1 MNWSEEWNSSI
12 KESSYLRILNEKGI
26 SNNDF
31 WKNLDYYDELM
42 KYSGYPG
49 KVLDRISTFIFSD
62 DVLLDV
68 GSGTGALALPLS
80 KKANKLIALDP
91 SSYQLN
97 ILKSKAEADKCDNI
111 VYIEKEWKKVSE
123 DEIGHVDYSL
133 AAYSFFEDDICPFLE
148 KLIHMAKKGVFLVF
162 RAGRGDLLREYAYN
176 KKNSVDYL
184 HLYNILSEMGYMFN
198 VEIFNFDYKLP
209 LPFVYRLYPY
219 SIKTEDE
226 IFNYLDENN
235 RLVKKQNSYEVLC
248 QRKDALLYLI
258 K

>member
-91 SSYQLN
+91 SFIS
-97 ILKSKAEADKCDNI
+97 
-111 VYIEKEWKKVSE
+111 
-123 DEIGHVDYSL
+123 
-133 AAYSFFEDDICPFLE
+133 
-148 KLIHMAKKGVFLVF
+148 
-162 RAGRGDLLREYAYN
+162 
-176 KKNSVDYL
+176 
-184 HLYNILSEMGYMFN
+184 
-198 VEIFNFDYKLP
+198 
-209 LPFVYRLYPY
+209 
-219 SIKTEDE
+219 T
-226 IFNYLDENN
+226 
-235 RLVKKQNSYEVLC
+235 
-248 QRKDALLYLI
+248 
-258 K
+258 